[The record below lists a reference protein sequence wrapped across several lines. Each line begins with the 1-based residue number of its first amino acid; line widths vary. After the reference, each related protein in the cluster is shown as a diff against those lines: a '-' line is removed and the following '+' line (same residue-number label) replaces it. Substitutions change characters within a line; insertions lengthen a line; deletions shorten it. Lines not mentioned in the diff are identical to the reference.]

1 MSQAGSSWGTL
12 QEWTARTSLSYV
24 RAKADNGDNL
34 YNIMPL
40 NARLAL
46 DHNLGAWS
54 SSFETVLVASKDKVS
69 NVRAEQKTAGY
80 AIANFRT
87 SYKIAKSI
95 RLDAGVDNLFDRQYN
110 LPLGAWS
117 MRLRT

>member
-1 MSQAGSSWGTL
+1 M
-12 QEWTARTSLSYV
+12 
-24 RAKADNGDNL
+24 
-34 YNIMPL
+34 
-40 NARLAL
+40 
-46 DHNLGAWS
+46 
-54 SSFETVLVASKDKVS
+54 S

-110 LPLGAWS
+110 LPLGGLEYAS
-117 MRLRT
+117 ADMMAGIAPKPLRAMGRSINAGVSIDF